1 MQNDQWNFD
10 ISEMTISSESS
21 SSFNT
26 GSVVVTPPPPPDR
39 IIQQHQQVE
48 ATAADLLSDVD
59 NFTELQ
65 SLVKSVSV
73 EGGESNNCDEKRD
86 EVEKSE
92 GKDENNELVLLPGG
106 KDSVLILWEEGIK
119 VLSLI
124 FVTLTDGEFKF
135 KQEKMKA

>member
-1 MQNDQWNFD
+1 M
-10 ISEMTISSESS
+10 
-21 SSFNT
+21 
-26 GSVVVTPPPPPDR
+26 
-39 IIQQHQQVE
+39 E
-48 ATAADLLSDVD
+48 ATAADLFSDVN

-106 KDSVLILWEEGIK
+106 KHSVLILWEEGIK